1 MESKRA
7 RYERILQRYLPGP
20 FVEMVIDLLMAHTV
34 QFKIVKP
41 RKTKLGDF
49 RANNKHGKTQI
60 TINGDLNPYSFLVTT
75 LHEFAHLTNFL
86 EFGHRVA
93 PHGKEWKLH
102 YTRLLLPVID
112 HSETPEVLRV
122 ALLKSTT
129 NMKASSC
136 TDQQLQRTL
145 LTFDSR
151 NDNLLTLEKLPK
163 NCTFA
168 LSGKTFE
175 KGILRRTRYLC
186 TDVNSKRQYLVS
198 ALAHV
203 ELIEN
208 EEQL

>member
-1 MESKRA
+1 MDSKRVQ
-7 RYERILQRYLPGP
+7 YERILLRYLPEP
-20 FVEMVIDLLMAHTV
+20 FVEMVIDLLMTYTV

-49 RANNKHGKTQI
+49 RAKNKHGKPQI

-75 LHEFAHLTNFL
+75 LHEFAHLTNYL
-86 EFGHRVA
+86 EHGHRVA

-112 HSETPEVLRV
+112 HPETPETLRV
-122 ALLKSTT
+122 ALLNSAT

-151 NDNLLTLEKLPK
+151 NDNLRTLEELPK
-163 NCTFA
+163 NSTFA
-168 LSGKTFE
+168 LNGKTFQ
-175 KGILRRTRYLC
+175 KGVLRRTRYLC
-186 TDVNSKRQYLVS
+186 TDVQSKRQYLVS

-203 ELIEN
+203 ELV
-208 EEQL
+208 EE

>member
-1 MESKRA
+1 MESKKA
-7 RYERILQRYLPGP
+7 RYERILQRYLPDP
-20 FVEMVIDLLMAHTV
+20 FVEMVIDLLLEHTV

-49 RANNKHGKTQI
+49 RSQNKHGKAQI

-75 LHEFAHLTNFL
+75 LHEFAHLTVYL
-86 EFGHRVA
+86 EFGHRVS

-112 HSETPEVLRV
+112 HPDTPEVLRA
-122 ALLKSTT
+122 ALMRSTT

-145 LTFDSR
+145 HTFDSR
-151 NDNLLTLEKLPK
+151 NDNLTPLEKLPK
-163 NCTFA
+163 NSTFA
-168 LSGKTFE
+168 LNGKTFE

-203 ELIEN
+203 EHIT
-208 EEQL
+208 

>member
-1 MESKRA
+1 MYFPIFLRALITATKLTVFFTMTRSSFRIRLRLRINSNFIPNMESKKA
-7 RYERILQRYLPGP
+7 RYERILQRYLPEP
-20 FVEMVIDLLMAHTV
+20 FVGMVIDLLMEYTV

-49 RANNKHGKTQI
+49 RAKNKHGKAQI

-75 LHEFAHLTNFL
+75 LHEFAHLTNYL
-86 EFGHRVA
+86 EHGHRVA

-112 HSETPEVLRV
+112 HPDTPELLRA

-145 LTFDSR
+145 LTFDS
-151 NDNLLTLEKLPK
+151 
-163 NCTFA
+163 
-168 LSGKTFE
+168 
-175 KGILRRTRYLC
+175 
-186 TDVNSKRQYLVS
+186 
-198 ALAHV
+198 
-203 ELIEN
+203 
-208 EEQL
+208 

>member
-7 RYERILQRYLPGP
+7 RYERILKRYLPEP
-20 FVEMVIDLLMAHTV
+20 FIGMVIDLLITHTV

-49 RANNKHGKTQI
+49 RSHTPHGKPQI
-60 TINGDLNPYSFLVTT
+60 TVNGNLNAYSFLVTT

-86 EFGHRVA
+86 EHGHRVA

-102 YTRLLLPVID
+102 YTRLLIPVID
-112 HSETPEVLRV
+112 HPETPETLRK
-122 ALLKSTT
+122 ALLRSTT

-151 NDNLLTLEKLPK
+151 NDNLHPLEKLPK
-163 NCTFA
+163 NSTFA
-168 LSGKTFE
+168 LNGKTFK
-175 KGILRRTRYLC
+175 KGQLRRTRYLC
-186 TDVNSKRQYLVS
+186 TDVISNRQFLVS

-203 ELIEN
+203 EHIED
-208 EEQL
+208 EQ

>member
-1 MESKRA
+1 MESKRT
-7 RYERILQRYLPGP
+7 RYERILKRYLPEPYIG
-20 FVEMVIDLLMAHTV
+20 MVIDLLITHTV

-49 RANNKHGKTQI
+49 RSKNQHGKPQI
-60 TINGDLNPYSFLVTT
+60 TVNGNLNPYSFLVTT

-86 EFGHRVA
+86 EHGHRVS
-93 PHGKEWKLH
+93 PHGTEWKLH

-112 HSETPEVLRV
+112 HPATPESLRK

-145 LTFDSR
+145 HTFDSR
-151 NDNLLTLEKLPK
+151 NDNLHPLEKLPK
-163 NCTFA
+163 NSTFA
-168 LSGKTFE
+168 LNGRTFK
-175 KGILRRTRYLC
+175 KGHLRRTRYLC
-186 TDVNSKRQYLVS
+186 TDVISNRQFLVS

-203 ELIEN
+203 EHLED
-208 EEQL
+208 EQQL

>member
-1 MESKRA
+1 MESKKA
-7 RYERILQRYLPGP
+7 QYERILQRYLPDP
-20 FVEMVIDLLMAHTV
+20 FVGMVIDLLLTYTV

-49 RANNKHGKTQI
+49 RAKNKHGKPQI
-60 TINGDLNPYSFLVTT
+60 TVNGNLNPYSFLVTT
-75 LHEFAHLTNFL
+75 LHEFAHLTVYL
-86 EFGHRVA
+86 EHGHRVA

-112 HSETPEVLRV
+112 HPETPETLRA
-122 ALLKSTT
+122 ALMKSTT

-151 NDNLLTLEKLPK
+151 NDNLTTLEELPK
-163 NCTFA
+163 NSIFA
-168 LSGKTFE
+168 LNGKTFQ
-175 KGILRRTRYLC
+175 KGVLRRTRYMC
-186 TDVNSKRQYLVS
+186 TEIHSKRQYLVS

-203 ELIEN
+203 ELLED
-208 EEQL
+208 E

>member
-1 MESKRA
+1 MESKRT
-7 RYERILQRYLPGP
+7 RYERILQRYLPEP
-20 FVEMVIDLLMAHTV
+20 FIGMVIDLLITHTV

-49 RANNKHGKTQI
+49 RAHNKHEKPQI
-60 TINGDLNPYSFLVTT
+60 TVNGNLNPYSFLITT
-75 LHEFAHLTNFL
+75 LHEFAHLTNYL
-86 EFGHRVA
+86 EYGHRVS

-112 HSETPEVLRV
+112 HPETPEELRK

-145 LTFDSR
+145 ITFDSR

-163 NCTFA
+163 NSTFA
-168 LSGKTFE
+168 LNGKTFQ

-186 TDVNSKRQYLVS
+186 TDVISNRQYLVS

-203 ELIEN
+203 EILED
-208 EEQL
+208 EK

>member
-1 MESKRA
+1 
-7 RYERILQRYLPGP
+7 
-20 FVEMVIDLLMAHTV
+20 
-34 QFKIVKP
+34 VKP

-49 RANNKHGKTQI
+49 RAKNKHGKAQI

-75 LHEFAHLTNFL
+75 LHEFAHLTNYL
-86 EFGHRVA
+86 EYGHRVA

-112 HSETPEVLRV
+112 HPETPELLRA

-151 NDNLLTLEKLPK
+151 NDNLTPLEELPK
-163 NCTFA
+163 NSTFA
-168 LSGKTFE
+168 LSGKTFR
-175 KGILRRTRYLC
+175 KGNLRRTRYLC

-203 ELIEN
+203 ELIED

>member
-1 MESKRA
+1 
-7 RYERILQRYLPGP
+7 
-20 FVEMVIDLLMAHTV
+20 MVIDLLLKHTV

-49 RANNKHGKTQI
+49 RAQNKHGKPQI
-60 TINGDLNPYSFLVTT
+60 TINGDLNPYSFLITT
-75 LHEFAHLTNFL
+75 LHEFAHLTTYL
-86 EFGHRVA
+86 EYGHRVA

-102 YTRLLLPVID
+102 YTRLLVPVID
-112 HSETPEVLRV
+112 HSETPETLRA

-136 TDQQLQRTL
+136 TDQQLQRAL

-151 NDNLLTLEKLPK
+151 NDNLRTLEELPK
-163 NCTFA
+163 NSTFA
-168 LSGKTFE
+168 LNGKTFR

-186 TDVNSKRQYLVS
+186 TDVHSKRQYLVS

-203 ELIEN
+203 EPLED
-208 EEQL
+208 EQQL

>member
-1 MESKRA
+1 MESKKA
-7 RYERILQRYLPGP
+7 QYERILQRYLPEP
-20 FVEMVIDLLMAHTV
+20 FVEMVIDLLLQYTV
-34 QFKIVKP
+34 QFKIVRP

-49 RANNKHGKTQI
+49 RGQNKHGKPQI
-60 TINGDLNPYSFLVTT
+60 TINGNLNPYSFLVTT
-75 LHEFAHLTNFL
+75 LHEFAHLTVYL
-86 EFGHRVA
+86 EHGHRVA

-112 HSETPEVLRV
+112 HPETPEVLRK

-151 NDNLLTLEKLPK
+151 NDNLVTLEELPK
-163 NCTFA
+163 NSIFA
-168 LSGKTFE
+168 LNGKTFE
-175 KGILRRTRYLC
+175 KGILRRTRYMC
-186 TDVNSKRQYLVS
+186 TEVSSKRKYLVS

-203 ELIEN
+203 ELIED
-208 EEQL
+208 E

>member
-1 MESKRA
+1 MESKKA
-7 RYERILQRYLPGP
+7 QYQRILQRYLPDP
-20 FVEMVIDLLMAHTV
+20 FVGMVIDLLMEYTV

-49 RANNKHGKTQI
+49 RAQNKHGKPQI
-60 TINGDLNPYSFLVTT
+60 TINGNLNPYSFLVTT
-75 LHEFAHLTNFL
+75 LHEFAHLTVYL

-102 YTRLLLPVID
+102 YTQLLLPVID
-112 HSETPEVLRV
+112 HPETPEVLRA

-151 NDNLLTLEKLPK
+151 NDNLVPLEELPK
-163 NCTFA
+163 NSIFA
-168 LSGKTFE
+168 LNGKTFE
-175 KGILRRTRYLC
+175 KGVLRRTRYMC
-186 TDVNSKRQYLVS
+186 MEVHSKRQYLVS

-203 ELIEN
+203 ELIED
-208 EEQL
+208 E

>member
-1 MESKRA
+1 MKSERA
-7 RYERILQRYLPGP
+7 QYERVLQRYLPNP
-20 FVEMVIDLLMAHTV
+20 FVGMVIDLLMMHAV

-49 RANNKHGKTQI
+49 RAKNKHGKAQI
-60 TINGDLNPYSFLVTT
+60 TINGNLNPYSFLVTT
-75 LHEFAHLTNFL
+75 LHEFAHLTNYL
-86 EFGHRVA
+86 EHEYRVA

-102 YTRLLLPVID
+102 YTRLLVPVID
-112 HSETPEVLRV
+112 HPETPEELRK

-163 NCTFA
+163 NCTFT
-168 LSGKTFE
+168 LNGKTFE

-186 TDVNSKRQYLVS
+186 TDVISKRQYLVS

-203 ELIEN
+203 ELIED

>member
-1 MESKRA
+1 MESKRD
-7 RYERILQRYLPGP
+7 RYERILQRYLPEP
-20 FVEMVIDLLMAHTV
+20 FVEMVIDLLMKHTV

-49 RANNKHGKTQI
+49 RAENPHGKAQI
-60 TINGDLNPYSFLVTT
+60 TINGNLNPYSFLVTT
-75 LHEFAHLTNFL
+75 LHEFAHLTNYL
-86 EFGHRVA
+86 EHGRRVA

-102 YTRLLLPVID
+102 YTRMLLPVID
-112 HSETPEVLRV
+112 HPETPEVLRM
-122 ALLKSTT
+122 ALLRSTT

-163 NCTFA
+163 NCIFTLNGRTFH
-168 LSGKTFE
+168 

-186 TDVNSKRQYLVS
+186 TDVHSKRQYLVS

-208 EEQL
+208 EK

>member
-1 MESKRA
+1 MESKRE
-7 RYERILQRYLPGP
+7 RYERILQRYLPNP
-20 FVEMVIDLLMAHTV
+20 YVEMVIDLLMKHTV

-49 RANNKHGKTQI
+49 RSHTKHGKVQI
-60 TINGDLNPYSFLVTT
+60 TVNGNLNEYSFLVTT

-86 EFGHRVA
+86 EHGHRVS

-112 HSETPEVLRV
+112 HPETPEELRK
-122 ALLKSTT
+122 ALLRSTT

-136 TDQQLQRTL
+136 TDHQLQRTL

-163 NCTFA
+163 NSTFA
-168 LSGKTFE
+168 LNGRTFQ

-186 TDVNSKRQYLVS
+186 TDVTSKRQFLVS

-203 ELIEN
+203 EHIED
-208 EEQL
+208 EK

>member
-1 MESKRA
+1 MESKRS
-7 RYERILQRYLPGP
+7 RYERILQRYLPDP
-20 FVEMVIDLLMAHTV
+20 FVEMVIDLLMAHAV

-49 RANNKHGKTQI
+49 RAKNKHGKAQI

-75 LHEFAHLTNFL
+75 LHEFAHLTNYL
-86 EFGHRVA
+86 EFGHYVA

-112 HSETPEVLRV
+112 HPETPELLRK
-122 ALLKSTT
+122 ALFKSTT

-168 LSGKTFE
+168 LNGRTFE
-175 KGILRRTRYLC
+175 KGILRRTRFLC

-203 ELIEN
+203 ELIED
-208 EEQL
+208 EK

>member
-1 MESKRA
+1 MESKKT
-7 RYERILQRYLPGP
+7 RYERILQRYLPDP
-20 FVEMVIDLLMAHTV
+20 FVEMVIDLLLEYTV

-49 RANNKHGKTQI
+49 RSQNKQGKAQI

-75 LHEFAHLTNFL
+75 LHEFAHLTVYL
-86 EFGHRVA
+86 EYGHRVS

-112 HSETPEVLRV
+112 HPETPEVLRK

-151 NDNLLTLEKLPK
+151 NDNLTPLEELPK
-163 NCTFA
+163 NSTFA
-168 LSGKTFE
+168 LNGKTFV

-203 ELIEN
+203 ELIED
-208 EEQL
+208 EE